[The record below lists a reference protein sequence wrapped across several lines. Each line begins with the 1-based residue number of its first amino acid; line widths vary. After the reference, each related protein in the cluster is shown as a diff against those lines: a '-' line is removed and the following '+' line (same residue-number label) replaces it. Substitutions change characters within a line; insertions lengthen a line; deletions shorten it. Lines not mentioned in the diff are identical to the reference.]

1 MNQDQVKELLKKLD
15 CRLPGGIEITAEEI
29 PDFKLSFTG
38 RANKKCD
45 GLYRS
50 HLRTVGEI
58 VIHNL
63 NHSSD
68 ERLINTAIHEFAHH
82 VHAFCFPN
90 FPETVAAGHNKVFK
104 AIFRALL
111 NDAISKNLHRPQF
124 LFSQKYNKD
133 SDIQNGIK
141 EAVEKYQTAAKEL
154 SEKLQEAFYECS
166 MDGVEFEEFLE
177 SETGITIPE
186 YKRLKKHVSS
196 ISENVNIFQAEQLS
210 KIRNIDIYNF
220 AKDMYAK
227 NTPKATVEFSVDDPL
242 QEVCRMSRKNYLKE
256 VYESKKL
263 RAEKLGG
270 QLLLISEEIS
280 ELVQKDNEAEAE
292 TASPELVRAS

>member
-15 CRLPGGIEITAEEI
+15 CRLPGGINITAEEI

-38 RANKKCD
+38 RANKKVD

-50 HLRTVGEI
+50 YNRTVGEI

-68 ERLINTAIHEFAHH
+68 ERLINTAIHNFAHH

-111 NDAISKNLHRPQF
+111 NDAILKNLHRPQF
-124 LFSQKYNKD
+124 LFSPKYNND
-133 SDIQNGIK
+133 SDLQNGIK

-177 SETGITIPE
+177 SETGITYAE
-186 YKRLKKHVSS
+186 YKRLKKQVANVSAT
-196 ISENVNIFQAEQLS
+196 INIFQSEHLS
-210 KIRNIDIYNF
+210 KIKNEDLHAC
-220 AKDMYAK
+220 AKTMYED
-227 NTPKATVEFSVDDPL
+227 NTPKATVVFHADEPL
-242 QEVCRMSRKNYLKE
+242 QEVCRMSRTNYLKE

-270 QLLLISEEIS
+270 QLLLISDEIS
-280 ELVQKDNEAEAE
+280 VLVQKDNETDTES
-292 TASPELVRAS
+292 ASPELVRAS